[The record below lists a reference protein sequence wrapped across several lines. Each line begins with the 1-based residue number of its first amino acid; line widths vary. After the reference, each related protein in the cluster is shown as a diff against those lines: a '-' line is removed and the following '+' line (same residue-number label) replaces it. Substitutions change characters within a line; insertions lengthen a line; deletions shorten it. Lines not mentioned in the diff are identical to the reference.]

1 MPKLTVVVTAA
12 IGITAIALLFPT
24 QVLNATVLSNQGSI
38 AQIAREMRP
47 IEKAAVCYG
56 VGWRG
61 FGYYPSI
68 LGLRPACWDTLP
80 SGGPVYP
87 VPAYDPGAATHYYC
101 DHPRG
106 YFPAVEACASGWR
119 LVSVTR

>member
-1 MPKLTVVVTAA
+1 MPKLTIVVTAA
-12 IGITAIALLFPT
+12 IGLAATALLFPT
-24 QVLNATVLSNQGSI
+24 QVLNATVLSNQGRP
-38 AQIAREMRP
+38 AQIARDVRP

-68 LGLRPACWDTLP
+68 LGLRPACWDMP
-80 SGGPVYP
+80 AFAGPVYP
-87 VPAYDPGAATHYYC
+87 VPAYDAGAAIYYYC

-106 YFPAVEACASGWR
+106 YFPAIQACDSGWR
-119 LVSVTR
+119 MVSTVR

>member
-1 MPKLTVVVTAA
+1 MSKLTIVVTAA
-12 IGITAIALLFPT
+12 IAMAATALLFPT
-24 QVLNATVLSNQGSI
+24 QVLNATVLSNQGRL
-38 AQIAREMRP
+38 AQIARDVRP

-80 SGGPVYP
+80 FGGPVYP
-87 VPAYDPGAATHYYC
+87 VPAYDSGAESYYYC

-106 YFPAVEACASGWR
+106 YFPAIQACNSGWR
-119 LVSVTR
+119 TVSVVR

>member
-12 IGITAIALLFPT
+12 IGIAAIALLFPT
-24 QVLNATVLSNQGSI
+24 QVLNATVLSDQGNL
-38 AQIAREMRP
+38 ARIARDMRP

-61 FGYYPSI
+61 LGYYPSI
-68 LGLRPACWDTLP
+68 LGLRPSCWDTLP
-80 SGGPVYP
+80 AGAPVYP
-87 VPAYDPGAATHYYC
+87 APAYESGPAVYYYC

-106 YFPAVEACASGWR
+106 YFPAVQACPYGWR
-119 LVSVTR
+119 AVSATR

>member
-12 IGITAIALLFPT
+12 IGLATIALLFPT
-24 QVLNATVLSNQGSI
+24 QVLNATVLSNQSSPG
-38 AQIAREMRP
+38 QIARDMQP
-47 IEKAAVCYG
+47 IQKAAICYG

-68 LGLRPACWDTLP
+68 LGLRPACWDMLP
-80 SGGPVYP
+80 SGGPAYP
-87 VPAYDPGAATHYYC
+87 VPAYDSGAAVYYYC

-106 YFPAVEACASGWR
+106 YFPAVQACANGWHA
-119 LVSVTR
+119 VSVTR